1 MKPARISP
9 PSLLGIALIA
19 IAVLISSCGS
29 PSIESPQPTS
39 PPESIAPESPAPAE
53 SVEATPAS
61 PAPITPPEA
70 ERPMSDPAS
79 LPDQVANQV
88 KTAIAQSANISA
100 EAIQITNAEPHTWPN
115 GCLGLANPDE
125 FCTQALVEGWQVE
138 ATNGETTWTYRTDAT
153 GSQIRPER

>member
-9 PSLLGIALIA
+9 PFLLGIALFA

-29 PSIESPQPTS
+29 PSAEFTEPAP
-39 PPESIAPESPAPAE
+39 PPESAE
-53 SVEATPAS
+53 TTPAD
-61 PAPITPPEA
+61 PTPTEA
-70 ERPMSDPAS
+70 ERQSDTAN

-88 KTAIAQSANISA
+88 KTAIAQSANTSA
-100 EAIQITNAEPHTWPN
+100 DTIQITSAEQHTWPN

-153 GSQIRPER
+153 GSQLRPEI